1 MKHTRKNFRIK
12 TIHHRKM
19 LLQTT
24 TQRKTKK
31 EIQMNKIIQRTKQH
45 IQKQITKPITVTIVT
60 KNEKEI
66 QMK

>member
-1 MKHTRKNFRIK
+1 
-12 TIHHRKM
+12 M